1 MKRGLGEIKQL
12 ESQENYAIK
21 NLIILSDI
29 HLI

>member
-12 ESQENYAIK
+12 ESQENYEIK
-21 NLIILSDI
+21 NQIILSDI